1 MHADLSMASTVRTN
15 EDQLLRLLNDD
26 ILHIIFETLRPQEGL
41 RGLSTT
47 CKWVRCACMSVLF
60 RKCGM
65 KSCRLDCELENPRPV
80 FLPQS
85 LWPFVRV
92 LNLCGHFSRNDL
104 PWHRTD
110 VPPRFDPE
118 WGPYCALR
126 LTSAQNLGRFVK
138 EALISMPYLR
148 DVNLFMP
155 TTYPGNLWEPRDI
168 PGVSWY
174 LLAAILS
181 APRLRHIAI
190 IGTLLHPADDLLDD
204 YALPKL
210 APLTSFR
217 YMDPEESQTAELRYG
232 LTLRSDTAP
241 LHAMRLWEW
250 PRLRVLELRG
260 ERPLPRPQASAFPLV
275 EVLWRMPHLRSLS
288 LYFAEPE
295 GSLPPPP
302 IWPADRRDVEDRH
315 DHPVYVWRDL
325 EELTVTHPNPDDEFY
340 AHLPAVMKRL
350 TLRCWPRYYKHNTL
364 LDKFKRMVG
373 VNWVSP
379 PLHEAGMLSIL
390 RKSSMPYLTCLEVEY
405 CADGGDDVFRHIGSS
420 FPYLEILRV
429 HRYRAA
435 REHKSPV
442 TDIAQALAPLSRLRL
457 LMLHL
462 DFPDLPD
469 VGDVAYGRRLA
480 GVIPPERCRQIEMS
494 FSTIVSTADI
504 FAKILSPALEH
515 ICFLVPLALQSR
527 QWRTFRVTHEGHV
540 GITEF
545 LNPVRTGMEI
555 LGFSTEHDD

>member
-1 MHADLSMASTVRTN
+1 M
-15 EDQLLRLLNDD
+15 
-26 ILHIIFETLRPQEGL
+26 P
-41 RGLSTT
+41 
-47 CKWVRCACMSVLF
+47 VLF
-60 RKCGM
+60 SKCGM
-65 KSCRLDCELENPRPV
+65 QSCRLDWELENPRPV

-92 LNLCGHFSRNDL
+92 LNLRGHFSRNDL
-104 PWHRTD
+104 PWHHTD
-110 VPPRFDPE
+110 VPPRFDPD

-126 LTSAQNLGRFVK
+126 LASAQNLGRFVK
-138 EALISMPYLR
+138 KALNSMPSLR
-148 DVNLFMP
+148 DINLFMP
-155 TTYPGNLWEPRDI
+155 TMYPGNLWEPRDV

-181 APRLRHIAI
+181 TPHLRHITI
-190 IGTLLHPADDLLDD
+190 RGTLLHPADDLLDD

-217 YMDPEESQTAELRYG
+217 YMDPEESQKPRTSDMETKALQRILDGLHADLER

-250 PRLRVLELRG
+250 SCLRVLELRG
-260 ERPLPRPQASAFPLV
+260 ERPQAPAFPLV
-275 EVLWRMPHLRSLS
+275 EVLGRMPHLRTLS
-288 LYFAEPE
+288 LYFAEPQ
-295 GSLPPPP
+295 GSPPPPP

-315 DHPVYVWRDL
+315 GRPAYVWRDL

-340 AHLPAVMKRL
+340 AHLPIVMKRL

-379 PLHEAGMLSIL
+379 PLHEAWMLSVL
-390 RKSSMPYLTCLEVEY
+390 RKSSMPNLTCLEVEY
-405 CADGGDDVFRHIGSS
+405 RAGGGDDGVFRYIGHS
-420 FPYLEILRV
+420 FPHLEILRV

-435 REHKSPV
+435 REHGIPV
-442 TDIAQALAPLSRLRL
+442 TDMAQALAPLSRLRL

-469 VGDVAYGRRLA
+469 VGNVAYGRRLTRA
-480 GVIPPERCRQIEMS
+480 ISPERCKQIDDS
-494 FSTIVSTADI
+494 FSTIVFTANV
-504 FAKILSPALEH
+504 FARTLSPALEH
-515 ICFLVPLALQSR
+515 ICFLVPLVLQSR
-527 QWRTFRVTHEGHV
+527 QWRTFRVTREGHV
-540 GITEF
+540 GVVEF

-555 LGFSTEHDD
+555 LGFS